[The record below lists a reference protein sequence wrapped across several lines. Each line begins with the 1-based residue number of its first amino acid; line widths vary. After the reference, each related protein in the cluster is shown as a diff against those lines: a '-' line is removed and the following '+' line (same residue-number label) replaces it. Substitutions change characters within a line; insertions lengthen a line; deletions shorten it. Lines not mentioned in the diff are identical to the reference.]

1 MSSSP
6 PFDAQH
12 AGRASVATA
21 ASPYG
26 PRDPRDP
33 RRSGPG
39 RSGPVYRGN
48 RPRRPRWGR
57 IFVVLGVMLLALAL
71 IFSGGALLYYK
82 ALSNDIDRTD
92 PFSAITG
99 GRPAKKVDGALNIL
113 LLGSDSRN
121 PDNKDKAGEWRTDT
135 MIIAHIPAS
144 HDKVYLISVPRDLY
158 VHIPKSPT
166 NPKLGNTNAKINAA
180 FAWGGLPL
188 AVQAIEGYSGLRMDH
203 VVLIDFG
210 GFKQVV
216 DALGGID
223 MNIEQDVKSIHPPY
237 RQFKKGM
244 NHLDGASAL
253 DYVRQR
259 YQFADGD
266 FARVRHQQQFMKA
279 VLDKAASGGTLS
291 NPAKLNAFLKAT
303 AKAVT
308 VDKDLSVVDL
318 AVQFRDIRSDD
329 LVFLVSP
336 NEGSKRVNGEDVV
349 VPDAA
354 KAKALYGA
362 LAEDKAAD
370 WAAKNASPAPSKAPP
385 GK

>member
-1 MSSSP
+1 
-6 PFDAQH
+6 
-12 AGRASVATA
+12 
-21 ASPYG
+21 
-26 PRDPRDP
+26 
-33 RRSGPG
+33 
-39 RSGPVYRGN
+39 VYRGN
-48 RPRRPRWGR
+48 RPRPRWGR
-57 IFVVLGVMLLALAL
+57 IFVALGVALLVVAL
-71 IFSGGALLYYK
+71 IASGGALLYYR

-92 PFSAITG
+92 PFAGITG
-99 GRPAKKVDGALNIL
+99 GRPARKANGALNIL
-113 LLGSDSRN
+113 LLGSDSRD
-121 PDNKDKAGEWRTDT
+121 PDNKGKAGEWRTDT

-188 AVQAIEGYSGLRMDH
+188 AVQAIEGHTGLRMDH

-244 NHLDGASAL
+244 THLDGAAAL

-279 VLDKAASGGTLS
+279 VLDKAASGGTLT

-308 VDKDLSVVDL
+308 VDKDLSVADL
-318 AVQFRDIRSDD
+318 ALQFRSIRSDD

-336 NEGSKRVNGEDVV
+336 NDGSKRVNGEDVV
-349 VPDAA
+349 VPNTA

-362 LAEDKAAD
+362 LAEDKAAE
-370 WAAKNASPAPSKAPP
+370 WAANNASPAPSKAPP